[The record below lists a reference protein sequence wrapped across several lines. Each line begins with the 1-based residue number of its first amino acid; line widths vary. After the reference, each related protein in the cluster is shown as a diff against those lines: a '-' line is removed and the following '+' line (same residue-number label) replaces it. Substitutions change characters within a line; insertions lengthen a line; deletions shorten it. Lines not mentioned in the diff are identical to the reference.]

1 LTRSAEQVLET
12 GYDPGSNDSFVHGS
26 SLFQRTFAS
35 QTHADKRP
43 RVLEEGIDEQ
53 VRQISSASKR
63 PDLLRPEMML
73 YRDFAAERLD
83 GAPWGGGETS
93 VHIRTV
99 VGRRLPICYGHN
111 TSRGTL
117 TFAGSLT
124 AAMYPE
130 TMNALA
136 HEPASQVVAACDGAV
151 W

>member
-12 GYDPGSNDSFVHGS
+12 SYHPLSDNSFVHGS

-35 QTHADKRP
+35 QTHSDKRP
-43 RVLEEGIDEQ
+43 RVLEKGIDEQ
-53 VRQISSASKR
+53 VRQISSASER
-63 PDLLRPEMML
+63 ADLLRPEVRL

-93 VHIRTV
+93 VHIGTV
-99 VGRRLPICYGHN
+99 VRRRLPICYGDN
-111 TSRGTL
+111 TSRDAL
-117 TFAGSLT
+117 TIGDSLT
-124 AAMYPE
+124 AAMSPE
-130 TMNALA
+130 TMNAVA